1 MLGLMGWRYLFP
13 FTDGVADGVAD
24 KNKLVPGHRSH
35 NSHSDRFLR
44 EIAE

>member
-13 FTDGVADGVAD
+13 FTDDVAD